1 MQTQRVAGFAAIAG
15 MIAIA
20 NLPSPA
26 RAVDE
31 SKSENI
37 GPWEIEATFKGD
49 KLDRCTISRKLDT
62 NDIVASFTKT
72 PEVLT
77 LMLESPNWKLDRGQE
92 YKVTMKL
99 GPQSFES
106 EVAAESDS
114 VSVDVKDEKFVSG
127 LRSANALNVVAAGA
141 IIEVPLDRSRDAFAR
156 LDECVEKNSTAV
168 QTNPFVAPPR
178 RP

>member
-1 MQTQRVAGFAAIAG
+1 MQTYRVAGFAAIAG
-15 MIAIA
+15 TVAFL

-62 NDIVASFTKT
+62 NDIVARFVQT
-72 PEVLT
+72 PELLT
-77 LMLESPNWKLDRGQE
+77 LVLESPNWKLDRGQK
-92 YKVTMKL
+92 YDVKMKL
-99 GPQSFES
+99 GPQSFDS

-114 VSVDVKDEKFVSG
+114 VSIDIKDDKFVSG

-141 IIEVPLDRSRDAFAR
+141 TIDVPLDKSTLAFER
-156 LDECVEKNSTAV
+156 LEECVDKNSTAV
-168 QTNPFVAPPR
+168 QSNPFVAPPR